1 MKARIVFT
9 ALSLMMVS
17 DVAVAQS
24 NPFAPRSNG
33 GLTRA
38 QIEQIARQE
47 YQAQQAQRESEAP
60 PPVEGAPGAPGTPAA
75 PGAPV
80 PATGTI
86 PSQPGGPSGSPI
98 AGSAVSGAAGVT
110 AVVEAGDPVAA
121 LISDGG
127 AFVGCARNVP
137 IFRDK
142 VGRRIY
148 FTTKELKA
156 SEATRRYARC

>member
-9 ALSLMMVS
+9 ALSLLMIS
-17 DVAVAQS
+17 DVAAAQE

-47 YQAQQAQRESEAP
+47 YQAQEAQRQSQNPTPAEGSADAP
-60 PPVEGAPGAPGTPAA
+60 VAPGATDG
-75 PGAPV
+75 
-80 PATGTI
+80 I
-86 PSQPGGPSGSPI
+86 PSQAGAPSGSPV
-98 AGSAVSGAAGVT
+98 AGGSGVT
-110 AVVEAGDPVAA
+110 AVVEAEDPVAA
-121 LISDGG
+121 LIADGG

>member
-9 ALSLMMVS
+9 ALSLMVMS
-17 DVAVAQS
+17 DVAVAQE

-47 YQAQQAQRESEAP
+47 YQQQEAQREAQGPASP
-60 PPVEGAPGAPGTPAA
+60 TGAPDAPVAPGTPATE
-75 PGAPV
+75 G
-80 PATGTI
+80 I
-86 PSQPGGPSGSPI
+86 PSQAGAPSGSPV
-98 AGSAVSGAAGVT
+98 AGVVGAGAAVI
-110 AVVEAGDPVAA
+110 VEVEDPVAL
-121 LISDGG
+121 LITDGG

-137 IFRDK
+137 IFRDE

-148 FTTKELKA
+148 FTTKELKN

>member
-17 DVAVAQS
+17 DVAVAQE

-47 YQAQQAQRESEAP
+47 YQEQQAQREAQNPAP
-60 PPVEGAPGAPGTPAA
+60 AEGAPGTPAA
-75 PGAPV
+75 PGAP
-80 PATGTI
+80 GTDAI
-86 PSQPGGPSGSPI
+86 PSQPGAPAGSPI
-98 AGSAVSGAAGVT
+98 AGGAGVT
-110 AVVEAGDPVAA
+110 AVVEAEDPVAA

-148 FTTKELKA
+148 FTTKELKD

>member
-9 ALSLMMVS
+9 ALSLLMIS
-17 DVAVAQS
+17 DVAAAQE

-47 YQAQQAQRESEAP
+47 YQAQEAQRQAQNPMPAEGSPDAP
-60 PPVEGAPGAPGTPAA
+60 VAPGAP
-75 PGAPV
+75 
-80 PATGTI
+80 ATSTDGI
-86 PSQPGGPSGSPI
+86 PSQAGAPSGSPV
-98 AGSAVSGAAGVT
+98 AGGSGVT
-110 AVVEAGDPVAA
+110 AVVEAEDPVAA
-121 LISDGG
+121 LIADGG

>member
-9 ALSLMMVS
+9 ALSLLMMS
-17 DVAVAQS
+17 DVAVAQE
-24 NPFAPRSNG
+24 NPFAPKSNG

-47 YQAQQAQRESEAP
+47 YQAQEAQRQSQNPTPAEGSADAP
-60 PPVEGAPGAPGTPAA
+60 VAPGATDG
-75 PGAPV
+75 
-80 PATGTI
+80 I
-86 PSQPGGPSGSPI
+86 PSQAGAPSGSPV
-98 AGSAVSGAAGVT
+98 AGGAGVT
-110 AVVEAGDPVAA
+110 AVVAAEDPVAA
-121 LISDGG
+121 LIGEGG